1 MNDLSITVER
11 LATRMETLEQRIA
24 ALENSRPPAESP
36 SLPSAFAA
44 PMIAPGEKSLAADQ
58 TGVFAVIGKAMLCI
72 AGAYL
77 LRAAV
82 QSAALPRW
90 PAIITA
96 IAWAF
101 VWLVPATRVAAKAW
115 FNSAVWAA
123 TSAIILVPMLWELTL
138 RFHFLPATASAA
150 ILGAFVIAA
159 VALAWNR
166 HFSTVSWTVYAAAS
180 LAALVLGIAARDL
193 VPFLVVLL
201 VMAMVSETAADFH
214 RAPGVRFLPAIAAD
228 VALFALIWIYSGPPG
243 SLAEYPPLPIPV
255 LLAFAPAVLL
265 VYAGSAAIRTLILRQ
280 AIDSFHTAQS
290 LLAALLTVWSIIAF
304 WPGRDTVALGV
315 LCLIASAAGYALAFA
330 WFQRTHARRNY
341 HVYAT
346 GSLALLLGGILLS
359 LPAPWVPLCAG
370 LLAVA
375 MVLLGRRFAQPALL
389 FHGLALLGTA
399 AWSSGLFTSIGSSMM
414 GAPPPTP
421 GWIVWFAGASAIL
434 CYAGLPRT
442 GLGPW
447 WGQTLR
453 LLFAA
458 IAVAASIV
466 FLVWFV
472 VRLAATVAAP
482 AVQHVAVIRT
492 FAICAVALALAWC
505 GSLWKRKELVW
516 LTWTALALTA
526 GKLLFED
533 LRLDQLGF
541 TATSISLYAL
551 TLLLVPRL
559 LRIGSAAIR
568 HGSV

>member
-11 LATRMETLEQRIA
+11 LATRIETLEQRIA
-24 ALENSRPPAESP
+24 ALENSRHAESP
-36 SLPSAFAA
+36 ILP
-44 PMIAPGEKSLAADQ
+44 PPLTPPLLAAGERSVSGAEP
-58 TGVFAVIGKAMLCI
+58 GVFAVLGKAMLCI

-90 PAIITA
+90 PAIIAA
-96 IAWAF
+96 IVWAF
-101 VWLVPATRVAAKAW
+101 VWLVPATRVAARAW
-115 FNSAVWAA
+115 FNSAVWAG
-123 TSAIILVPMLWELTL
+123 TSALILVPMLWEFTL

-159 VALAWNR
+159 AALAWNR
-166 HFSTVSWTVYAAAS
+166 HFAAVSWTADAAAS
-180 LAALVLGIAARDL
+180 LAALVLGIATRDL

-201 VMAMVSETAADFH
+201 VMAILSETAAALR
-214 RAPGVRFLPAIAAD
+214 RAPGVRLLTAIAAD
-228 VALFALIWIYSGPPG
+228 CALFALIWIYSGPPG
-243 SLAEYPPLPIPV
+243 SHAEYPPLPTSV
-255 LLAFAPAVLL
+255 LLAFAPAALL

-304 WPGRDTVALGV
+304 WPGRDTVALGAT
-315 LCLIASAAGYALAFA
+315 CLIASAAGYALAFA

-389 FHGLALLGTA
+389 FHGLALLATA
-399 AWSSGLFTSIGSSMM
+399 AWFSGLFASIGSSMV

-421 GWIVWFAGASAIL
+421 GWIVSLAGASAIL
-434 CYAGLPRT
+434 CFAGLPRT

-447 WGQTLR
+447 WEQVLH
-453 LLFAA
+453 LFFAA
-458 IAVAASIV
+458 IAVAALIV
-466 FLVWFV
+466 FLVWFA

-482 AVQHVAVIRT
+482 GVQHVAVIRT
-492 FAICAVALALAWC
+492 FAICAVALTLAWC

-526 GKLLFED
+526 AKLLLED
-533 LRLDQLGF
+533 LRLGQLGF
-541 TATSISLYAL
+541 TATSISLYAV

-559 LRIGSAAIR
+559 LRVRSAAIR